1 MISVCIA
8 TYNGEKYIKE
18 QLYSILSQLSDDDE
32 IIVSDDSSTDKTL
45 DIINS
50 FHDKRIIILAN
61 QTFHSPIYNF
71 ENAIKYSRGTY
82 IFFSDQDD
90 VWLSHKIEYLL
101 PYLENNDL
109 VLSNAAVVDAS
120 LNITKS
126 HFYSENPIR
135 GLLYDIYKN
144 PYTGCMMVINR
155 RALQYIL
162 PFPKELPMHDIWI
175 GLCCEMFGK
184 VCFVNENLILYRRH
198 GNNLSAA
205 SEISTLPYTYRIKYR
220 MLVIKKLFN
229 RYIEYNKNFKCHI

>member
-18 QLYSILSQLSDDDE
+18 QLYSILSQLGDEDE
-32 IIVSDDSSTDKTL
+32 IIVSDDSSTDSTL
-45 DIINS
+45 DIIKS
-50 FHDKRIIILAN
+50 FHDKRIVILAN

-71 ENAIKYSRGTY
+71 ENAIKYSHGTY

-90 VWLSHKIEYLL
+90 VWLSHKIKYLL
-101 PYLENNDL
+101 PHLENNDL

-120 LNITKS
+120 LNITKR

-144 PYTGCMMVINR
+144 PYTGCMMAINR
-155 RALQYIL
+155 KALQYIL

-184 VCFVNENLILYRRH
+184 VCFIDENLILYRRH

-220 MLVIKKLFN
+220 MSVIKKLFN
-229 RYIEYNKNFKCHI
+229 RYIEYNKSFKCPI